1 MDRPQ
6 SLRPNKQAKIEIIKE
21 QLEKVFNH
29 IDANENLKTKIRIY
43 YDSLKYLKNE
53 ETMLLCSF
61 LQHVLNLPEYSAKS
75 EIYRN
80 KESMIYNPLKKAEQR
95 KQKYEHF
102 KQYTLKQRCLDKL
115 RYISIES
122 FNTLSHNLQR
132 DLVEKTKRIDLAY
145 AYAQNST
152 LTIPIARLIVNQI
165 KESEAKKVG
174 YRNYINKV
182 ILPPKIL
189 KHGNK
194 KLLAYALLNTE

>member
-1 MDRPQ
+1 
-6 SLRPNKQAKIEIIKE
+6 
-21 QLEKVFNH
+21 
-29 IDANENLKTKIRIY
+29 
-43 YDSLKYLKNE
+43 
-53 ETMLLCSF
+53 
-61 LQHVLNLPEYSAKS
+61 
-75 EIYRN
+75 
-80 KESMIYNPLKKAEQR
+80 MIYNPLKKAEKR

-122 FNTLSHNLQR
+122 FNTLTHNLQKN
-132 DLVEKTKRIDLAY
+132 LVEKTKRIDLAY

-174 YRNYINKV
+174 NRNYLNKV
-182 ILPPKIL
+182 IPPKIL

-194 KLLAYALLNTE
+194 KLLADALLNTE